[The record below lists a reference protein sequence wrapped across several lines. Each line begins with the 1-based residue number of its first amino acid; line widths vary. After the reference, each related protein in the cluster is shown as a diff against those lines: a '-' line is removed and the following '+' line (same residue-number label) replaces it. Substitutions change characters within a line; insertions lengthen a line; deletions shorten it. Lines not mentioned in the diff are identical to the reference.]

1 MGLVNTEF
9 AAMSQGNDKSALD
22 KINAFLDDESSKI
35 GEIFKMLHDK
45 TGVPKICLAGGIAA
59 LLVVLILFC
68 FGAPLLCN
76 VVGFIYPAYASFKS
90 LDSKRTDDD
99 RQWLTY
105 WVVYC
110 CFSLIEG
117 FLEYVLF
124 WVPFYYPIKLAFL
137 FYLSSPRPRVR
148 CRFIPSS
155 SSPSSTHTWQSSMV
169 LHLPSPTRLTLQQQQ
184 STVRRKALKRI

>member
-35 GEIFKMLHDK
+35 GEIFKMLNEK
-45 TGVPKICLAGGIAA
+45 TGVPKIYLAGGIAA

-76 VVGFIYPAYASFKS
+76 VVGFIYP
-90 LDSKRTDDD
+90 
-99 RQWLTY
+99 
-105 WVVYC
+105 VYC

-137 FYLSSPRPRVR
+137 SYLFLPQTQGAMQIYSKFLQPL
-148 CRFIPSS
+148 
-155 SSPSSTHTWQSSMV
+155 
-169 LHLPSPTRLTLQQQQ
+169 LHPYVAIIDGAASA
-184 STVRRKALKRI
+184 VANKANSAAAAVNGAAQGAVGKESVKAD